1 MLSLAG
7 LRKHVIMVFGI
18 IWSRGASFL
27 KKRTQR
33 IFAGILAVLV
43 SIAMV
48 GSGLLVFFFRGDET
62 TSGSSASALAAKAAA
77 DYQDQ
82 KLRLDAMVQQAK
94 VDPENV
100 PLQKALGNEYYN
112 AGVAAQDVAPAEVQ
126 ENFKRA
132 AEVYQNVIK
141 IEKDVNIMAALA
153 TSAFYS
159 GDNDLAEKS
168 YKEALELKPDFFNA
182 LVNYGFFL
190 SQAKQD
196 WAGALNQWQKAL
208 PLAQNSSD
216 QELIQAMI
224 SQAQSELQPKAAT
237 DTSTPT
243 PP

>member
-1 MLSLAG
+1 M
-7 LRKHVIMVFGI
+7 
-18 IWSRGASFL
+18 
-27 KKRTQR
+27 KKKTQR

-48 GSGLLVFFFRGDET
+48 GSGLLVFFFRGDEA
-62 TSGSSASALAAKAAA
+62 TSGSSASALAANAAA
-77 DYQDQ
+77 DYQAQ
-82 KLRLDAMVQQAK
+82 MLRIEAMVQQAK

-112 AGVAAQDVAPAEVQ
+112 AGVVAQDVAPAEVQ

-141 IEKDVNIMAALA
+141 TEKDVNIMAALA

-168 YKEALELKPDFFNA
+168 YQEALVLKPDFFNT
-182 LVNYGFFL
+182 LVNYGIFL
-190 SQAKQD
+190 SQARQD

-224 SQAQSELQPKAAT
+224 SQAQSELKTAAANGTSNPK
-237 DTSTPT
+237 PE
-243 PP
+243 